1 MKRNKTGTENGFRVI
16 KDGTIEPA
24 RQQVEM
30 RSRMFQF
37 GQMAKRG
44 RMKKRS
50 KKNNP
55 HWRDNANR
63 GQPVLLPAERTVSV

>member
-1 MKRNKTGTENGFRVI
+1 MKKSKTGTENGFRVI

-24 RQQVEM
+24 RQQTEM

-50 KKNNP
+50 KRKYP
-55 HWRDNANR
+55 PLA
-63 GQPVLLPAERTVSV
+63 GQRQ